1 VDILTECRT
10 MPVSPSAHTALVTG
24 ASGGIGRAI
33 AEQFARA
40 GTNLVLSARSEA
52 TLHEIAADWQARYG
66 VTVTVLLADLSEPG
80 AAAALAGRV
89 VAAGIGIDYLVN
101 NAGFGTF
108 GLFAQTDLDATLGLL
123 RVNVEALTELTHQH
137 PGAPRPNLECGI
149 DGIVPAR
156 AVHGGVLRQQGLRC
170 RSPRRW
176 RPNSPAP
183 A

>member
-1 VDILTECRT
+1 
-10 MPVSPSAHTALVTG
+10 MPVSPSAYTALVTG

-33 AEQFARA
+33 AEQFACA

-52 TLHEIAADWQARYG
+52 TLHEIAADWHAHYG
-66 VTVTVLLADLSEPG
+66 VTVTVLPADLSEPG
-80 AAAALAGRV
+80 AGAVLAKRV

-123 RVNVEALTELTHQH
+123 RVNIEALTELTH
-137 PGAPRPNLECGI
+137 RFLPNILARRGRA
-149 DGIVPAR
+149 PAR
-156 AVHGGVLRQQGLRC
+156 PTC
-170 RSPRRW
+170 WRSPRRW

>member
-1 VDILTECRT
+1 
-10 MPVSPSAHTALVTG
+10 MPASSSAHTALVTG

-66 VTVTVLLADLSEPG
+66 VTIAVLAADLSEPS
-80 AAAALAGRV
+80 APAALAGRV
-89 VAAGIGIDYLVN
+89 AEAGIGIDYLVN

-123 RVNVEALTELTHQH
+123 RVNIEALTELTHRFL
-137 PGAPRPNLECGI
+137 PTSW
-149 DGIVPAR
+149 R
-156 AVHGGVLRQQGLRC
+156 AAAE
-170 RSPRRW
+170 S
-176 RPNSPAP
+176 
-183 A
+183 